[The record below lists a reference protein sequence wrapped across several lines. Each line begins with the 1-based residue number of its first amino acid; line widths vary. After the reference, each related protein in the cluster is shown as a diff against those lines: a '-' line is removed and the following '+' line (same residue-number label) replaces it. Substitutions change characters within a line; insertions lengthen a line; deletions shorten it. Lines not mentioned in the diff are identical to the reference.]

1 MSMFPSI
8 SIAGSGLSVDQTWI
22 DTIGGN
28 IANAQDTVTPGQPVY
43 REQSVVAA
51 PVGNTSV
58 IGQPEAGNGV
68 HVQAIAL
75 SAGKG
80 VLTYD
85 PTNPLANKQGDVVS
99 PNINI
104 GHELTSLVE
113 AQVNYEA
120 DATVLQN
127 SDTAYK
133 NVLTIKA

>member
-22 DTIGGN
+22 DAIGGN
-28 IANAQDTVTPGQPVY
+28 IANAQDQVTPGKPVY
-43 REQSVVAA
+43 REQSVVAVPQA
-51 PVGNTSV
+51 NLSVTGQVG
-58 IGQPEAGNGV
+58 AGNGV
-68 HVQAIAL
+68 QVQAINL

-80 VLTYD
+80 ILTYD
-85 PTNPLANKQGDVVS
+85 PTNPIANKQGYVLS
-99 PNINI
+99 PNINM
-104 GHELTSLVE
+104 GHELTTLVE

-133 NVLTIKA
+133 NVLSIKA

>member
-1 MSMFPSI
+1 MFPSI

-22 DTIGGN
+22 DAVGGN
-28 IANAQDTVTPGQPVY
+28 IANAQDQVTPGQPVY
-43 REQSVVAA
+43 REQSVVAV
-51 PVGNTSV
+51 PVGGTSPL
-58 IGQPEAGNGV
+58 GQPTAGNGV
-68 HVQAIAL
+68 AVQEIAV
-75 SAGKG
+75 SNGKG
-80 VLTYD
+80 VLTYN
-85 PTNPLANKQGDVVS
+85 PTNPLANKQGYIVT

-133 NVLTIKA
+133 NVLSIKA

>member
-1 MSMFPSI
+1 MFPTI

-28 IANAQDTVTPGQPVY
+28 IANAQDNVTPGQPVY
-43 REQSVVAA
+43 REQSVEVA
-51 PVGNTSV
+51 PLPNVSVTGQVGPGS
-58 IGQPEAGNGV
+58 GV
-68 HVQAIAL
+68 HVEAINL

-80 VLTYD
+80 ILTYD
-85 PTNPLANKQGDVVS
+85 PTNPIANKQGYVLS
-99 PNINI
+99 PNINM
-104 GHELTSLVE
+104 GHELTTLVE

-133 NVLTIKA
+133 NVLSIKA